1 MTRGHPFESLLI
13 TESIVDTLL
22 DSVMAVDLRNRIEK
36 CTFPYITRNTHLQ
49 AAKSCSY
56 LIRPDD
62 TKTIHHDLVELKNTP
77 TPRDVKRPTYTLKPR
92 PLVKS
97 RS

>member
-1 MTRGHPFESLLI
+1 MTSRHPFESMLAS
-13 TESIVDTLL
+13 ESIVDTLL
-22 DSVMAVDLRNRIEK
+22 DRVMAADMRNRIEK
-36 CTFPYITRNTHLQ
+36 YTFPYITRNTHLQ

-62 TKTIHHDLVELKNTP
+62 TKTITYDLVELKNTP
-77 TPRDVKRPTYTLKPR
+77 TPRDVKRPTLTLKPR